1 MHFGFHGRNRDGIRQ
16 AHIGVRLRDP
26 HFGSNSVPMAVASRY
41 IRSKPH
47 APNKSGCHET
57 MDPLQL
63 GVYERHAR
71 RDYSIC
77 AACTEEHLHIPLT
90 QVCED
95 PCFKLRKGHVW
106 GSGVRNVVLVD
117 H

>member
-1 MHFGFHGRNRDGIRQ
+1 MAETEMESDR
-16 AHIGVRLRDP
+16 HIWAFDSETHISTFRERPD
-26 HFGSNSVPMAVASRY
+26 PMAVASRC

-57 MDPLQL
+57 KDPLQL

-77 AACTEEHLHIPLT
+77 AACTEEHLHNPLT

-95 PCFKLRKGHVW
+95 PCFKFRKGHVL
-106 GSGVRNVVLVD
+106 GSGVRNFVLVD